1 MRRAARGVL
10 TGLLGGVLLAEASA
24 GVPLCRTAVEVE
36 PDRAVVG
43 QQVLYRL
50 RIFRRRDV
58 IELDWEQNL
67 SFPGFRA
74 EWLPGILRDESVDRE
89 GETYRVYEERRA
101 LFPVRSGALEIPA
114 AGLYCATADQ
124 QERVRIPAALV
135 EVAALPARSQPLG
148 FSGLVGP
155 VEAALTVTP
164 RELALGETARISVV
178 IQGPANVWD
187 VDSPLSGAF
196 SLSDAEL
203 FSRPRSLARDAGRRL
218 ILRRYFSYDL
228 VPRRE
233 GTIRIPEIRVPY
245 FDPHTRRFEQVSLRE
260 SEVSVTPAAP
270 GIAPA
275 GQGQDAARA
284 RREREA
290 GEARDGRLGLLGLAA
305 AITAVLGVLGFGWLR
320 RWRSAP
326 GSPWREI
333 ESSLGQA
340 EAAREAG
347 ENAAAS
353 RMLAQALRTALE
365 ARVPGARALS
375 AEEMLERAEDD
386 PTRKIAEQLGRLDRE
401 RFQPDAAPP
410 EIRSL
415 RGALEELRRSRR

>member
-1 MRRAARGVL
+1 
-10 TGLLGGVLLAEASA
+10 
-24 GVPLCRTAVEVE
+24 VEVE

-89 GETYRVYEERRA
+89 GESYRVYEERRA

-124 QERVRIPAALV
+124 RERVRIPAALV
-135 EVAALPARSQPLG
+135 EVAALPARSQPFG

-178 IQGPANVWD
+178 IQGPANVWE
-187 VDSPLSGAF
+187 VGSPLSGAF

-245 FDPHTRRFEQVSLRE
+245 FDPRTRRFEQVSLPE

-270 GIAPA
+270 GVAPA
-275 GQGQDAARA
+275 GQGQGAA
-284 RREREA
+284 RRERET
-290 GEARDGRLGLLGLAA
+290 GEERDGRLGLLGLAA
-305 AITAVLGVLGFGWLR
+305 GVAAALGVLGFGWLR
-320 RWRSAP
+320 RRRSAP

-333 ESSLGQA
+333 DSSLEQA

-365 ARVPGARALS
+365 ARIPGARALS
-375 AEEMLERAEDD
+375 AEEILERAEDP
-386 PTRKIAEQLGRLDRE
+386 PTRKIAEQLERLDRE